1 MRRKELATALGI
13 SVVLTLSGCGKDT
26 ATQIQDN
33 EVKAETE
40 AAEPTAIPTE
50 APAKVQAQ
58 TPTKAPTAEPTPTP
72 AEAQE
77 EEIEFIIEP
86 IEPEQVMY
94 ATQNCNVR
102 SGPSTEYEIVSAL
115 ITNQEVTVNGKVTA
129 DNGKIWYVIKTEDNS
144 IQMVS
149 GSLLSATK
157 VTAQSKQSDNS
168 GNSGSTNN
176 GSTGGG
182 TATITS
188 DCAVSDCSVSD
199 CEGDCSVNF
208 DNMDG
213 FTFYSDCS
221 SPECPDAGGIVA
233 Y

>member
-13 SVVLTLSGCGKDT
+13 SVALTLSGCGKD
-26 ATQIQDN
+26 AVQIQDN
-33 EVKAETE
+33 EVKTETE
-40 AAEPTAIPTE
+40 AAELTATPTE

-115 ITNQEVTVNGKVTA
+115 TTNQEVTVNGKVTA
-129 DNGKIWYVIKTEDNS
+129 DNGKVWYVIKTEDNS
-144 IQMVS
+144 TQMVS

-157 VTAQSKQSDNS
+157 VSTGTANNNGS
-168 GNSGSTNN
+168 SGSTNN
-176 GSTGGG
+176 GSSSNGA
-182 TATITS
+182 ATTPS
-188 DCAVSDCSVSD
+188 YCQAGD
-199 CEGDCSVNF
+199 CEGDCSF
-208 DNMDG
+208 DNW
-213 FTFYSDCS
+213 TPADCNYCGHTY
-221 SPECPDAGGIVA
+221 ECIDAGGIVA